1 MKHAVAA
8 LALSLASLTAH
19 AQPFIEFGFGQS
31 DIDIDFLSLGAT
43 SQDTKDTT
51 FNISGGWM
59 FTPLIGAEI
68 GYRDLGEA
76 SGSVTGPGGT
86 GTVTL
91 EAEGFQLGAVG
102 RIPVGSSAFSIV
114 PRVGFFKWDAKGRG
128 VVNGVQVS
136 SLDEDGTDLYF
147 GVGADYSINK
157 NLYLGAHWARF
168 DLDDIDV
175 DVIELRVGWKF

>member
-8 LALSLASLTAH
+8 LALSFVALNVH
-19 AQPFIEFGFGQS
+19 AQPFVEFGIGQS
-31 DIDIDFLSLGAT
+31 DVDEDFRALGFT

-59 FTPLIGAEI
+59 FTPFIGAEI

-76 SGSVTGPGGT
+76 SASVSGPGGT
-86 GTVTL
+86 GTASF
-91 EAEGFQLGAVG
+91 EADGFQLGAVG
-102 RIPVGSSAFSIV
+102 RIAVGSSGFSIV
-114 PRVGFFKWDAKGRG
+114 PRAGLYMWDAKGRA
-128 VVNGVQVS
+128 VLNGTQIAS
-136 SLDEDGTDLYF
+136 EDDDGTDLYF

-157 NLYLGAHWARF
+157 NLYVGAHWARF
-168 DLDDIDV
+168 DLDDTDV

>member
-1 MKHAVAA
+1 
-8 LALSLASLTAH
+8 
-19 AQPFIEFGFGQS
+19 
-31 DIDIDFLSLGAT
+31 GAT
-43 SQDTKDTT
+43 SEDTKDTT

-59 FTPLIGAEI
+59 FTPFIGVEI

-102 RIPVGSSAFSIV
+102 RIPVGSSGFSIA
-114 PRVGFFKWDAKGRG
+114 PRVGLFKWDAKVRG
-128 VVNGVQVS
+128 VVNGAQIAAS
-136 SLDEDGTDLYF
+136 DEDGTDLYF
-147 GVGADYSINK
+147 GVGADYSISR
-157 NLYLGAHWARF
+157 NLSVGAHWARF